1 MLILKV
7 EKTHFNDQRK
17 VLVYMEQHENF
28 SILSNPFDWLSLP
41 IYLQAHKNNPLNY
54 LISSLVGP

>member
-41 IYLQAHKNNPLNY
+41 IYLQAHK
-54 LISSLVGP
+54 IIH